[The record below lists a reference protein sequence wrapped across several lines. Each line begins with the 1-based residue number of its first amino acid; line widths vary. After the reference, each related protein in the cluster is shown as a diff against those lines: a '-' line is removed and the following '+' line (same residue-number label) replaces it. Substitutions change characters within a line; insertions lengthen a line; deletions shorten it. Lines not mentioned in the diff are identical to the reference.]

1 VIQIKGISK
10 ADIVATADEL
20 LAVAHFSHS
29 VVNDNY
35 DFAKHF
41 GGAICILELALSKHF
56 GGAICILELALS
68 DCYLQRS
75 FYSLPFER

>member
-41 GGAICILELALSKHF
+41 GGAICILELALS
-56 GGAICILELALS
+56 